1 MILTGIS
8 SNHSRCQNTLCIW
21 MLLTKFDSLQDISYS
36 LTVNQVE
43 YNLKLLFPASKFQ
56 RQAERSR

>member
-8 SNHSRCQNTLCIW
+8 SNHSRCQNTLCIRQ
-21 MLLTKFDSLQDISYS
+21 LLTKFDSLQDISYS

-43 YNLKLLFPASKFQ
+43 YNLKLLAKYKLNYKQ
-56 RQAERSR
+56 

>member
-8 SNHSRCQNTLCIW
+8 NNHSRYQNTCIRQ
-21 MLLTKFDSLQDISYS
+21 LLTKFDSLQDISYS
-36 LTVNQVE
+36 LTVNEVE
-43 YNLKLLFPASKFQ
+43 YNLKLLFPTSKFQ

>member
-1 MILTGIS
+1 MILTRVFQVAIPV
-8 SNHSRCQNTLCIW
+8 SNTCIRQ
-21 MLLTKFDSLQDISYS
+21 LLTKFDSLQDISYS
-36 LTVNQVE
+36 LTVNHVE